1 MKIHFVTEGSLN
13 GFWDK
18 TEGIDCDVIVF
29 GFNGLENVYYE
40 RELDGET
47 GKLEDLAGIKPQVAV
62 AGLVPGGFVGAAGRE
77 IIDAAFFE
85 QRLESRGG
93 KMQHKGDGIH
103 L

>member
-47 GKLEDLAGIKPQVAV
+47 GKLEDLAIMSPRT
-62 AGLVPGGFVGAAGRE
+62 F
-77 IIDAAFFE
+77 
-85 QRLESRGG
+85 RGG
-93 KMQHKGDGIH
+93 CERLLYIFVQPQAQERGRSRTRGAF
-103 L
+103 